1 MKSEVH
7 TMRLID
13 APVGLL
19 EFDGTVILKTEY
31 MTRRADGSVVPD
43 CYIVESGEYFC
54 GGVETAEEL
63 KNLEVTQVRLD
74 SYGERHFPDLTKMAP
89 LTLEQLRE
97 MDGKPVRMED
107 LTGGTLW
114 NQWIIFERHTDDGF
128 IPRGGGY
135 FGCDSYGVKWL
146 SYAYPPAYIDRE
158 AWTAEWKEYTG
169 ADAGFHYCSKCGQTA
184 FNYEDGR
191 EVVEVLSD
199 FCPSC
204 ARAMTPGAL
213 AELEKRMGVSW

>member
-1 MKSEVH
+1 MKNEVQ

-63 KNLEVTQVRLD
+63 KNLEVTQVSLD

-97 MDGKPVRMED
+97 MDGEVVLIGDSNGIIAEKAFVRAERGFLSGQD
-107 LTGGTLW
+107 RTKYY
-114 NQWIIFERHTDDGF
+114 FECLGKT
-128 IPRGGGY
+128 Y
-135 FGCDSYGVKWL
+135 FA
-146 SYAYPPAYIDRE
+146 YAYPPAYIDRE
-158 AWTAEWKEYTG
+158 AWTAEWKDHYKSGVHAGTG
-169 ADAGFHYCSKCGQTA
+169 AICSSCDAWNERKTHICPFCGKA
-184 FNYEDGR
+184 MDEDG
-191 EVVEVLSD
+191 
-199 FCPSC
+199 F
-204 ARAMTPGAL
+204 AM
-213 AELEKRMGVSW
+213 LEKRMGVR